1 MLIISNLIRKSL
13 SLELVNFVSYFNES
27 NSEKL
32 SNFTHSAFIQSRNK
46 IKPEVFK
53 HLSSVLVTEF
63 YTDND
68 LSIKLWNGFRLLA
81 VDGSMINLPDTKE
94 LEKFYGRTRNQTG
107 SGVVQARTSVLY
119 DVLNKI
125 VIDSKLVP
133 NSVGEILLAKKH
145 LSYTKKGDFIIYD
158 RGYPSF
164 ELVYLHNKLGVDY
177 LFRVKADFN
186 NVVKAFVQSGKTSQ
200 IVAIRPTQNKSYK
213 DKDFTKE
220 STEKVRLIRVVLDN
234 GTCEILMTSLLNN
247 KQYKTKMFKELYFK
261 RWRVETFYDELKNK
275 LKVENFSGYS
285 NNTIQQDFNAS
296 IFISNLQS
304 LIVNDLEEEIN
315 EQTKGRKLKYKVN
328 ANLSYGFLKN
338 RIIRLLEEN
347 GDMETELKK
356 LFKKHL
362 VPIRPNRKYQRNKGK
377 HRYGTK
383 SKIFKN
389 QKDTI

>member
-1 MLIISNLIRKSL
+1 MISKSL

-27 NSEKL
+27 NSKKI
-32 SNFTHSAFIQSRNK
+32 SNFTQSAFIQNRNK

-63 YTDND
+63 YSDND
-68 LSIKLWNGFRLLA
+68 LSIKLWNDFRVLA

-94 LEKFYGRTRNQTG
+94 LEDYYGRTRNHTN

-125 VIDSKLVP
+125 VIDSKLAP
-133 NSVGEILLAKKH
+133 NNIGEIILAKEH
-145 LSYTKKGDFIIYD
+145 LSYTKKGDLLIYD

-164 ELVYLHNKLGVDY
+164 ELIYLHNKLGVDY

-186 NVVKAFVQSGKTSQ
+186 NVVKTFLQSGKTSQ
-200 IVAIRPTQNKSYK
+200 IVEIRPSKNLSFK
-213 DKDFTKE
+213 DKDFTKG
-220 STEKVRLIRVVLDN
+220 STEKVRLIKVMLDN
-234 GTCEILMTSLLNN
+234 GTCEILMTSLLNS
-247 KQYKTKMFKELYFK
+247 KRFKAKMFKELYFK
-261 RWRVETFYDELKNK
+261 RWKVETFYDELKNK

-285 NNTIQQDFNAS
+285 NNTIQQDFNAA
-296 IFISNLQS
+296 IFISNLQT

-328 ANLSYGFLKN
+328 TNLSYGFLKN
-338 RIIRLLEEN
+338 RIIRLLAEN

-356 LFKKHL
+356 LFKEHL
-362 VPIRPNRKYQRNKGK
+362 VPIRPNRKYQRNNGK
-377 HRYGTK
+377 HRYRTK
-383 SKIFKN
+383 SKIFMN
-389 QKDTI
+389 QKDSI